1 MSFDAVNKA
10 IMERYRVINSRAAQ
24 IVNMTKDA
32 GDSGDFNAELLSAID
47 ACRDD
52 IDTELQCLYN
62 LIDALGLDKDK
73 E

>member
-1 MSFDAVNKA
+1 MSFDKVNKV
-10 IMERYRVINSRAAQ
+10 IMERYKVIISRAAQ
-24 IVNMTKDA
+24 IVNMTKGA
-32 GDSGDFNAELLSAID
+32 SDSGDFNADLLNAID

-62 LIDALGLDKDK
+62 LLDALGLDKGK